1 MSTFSKVLL
10 ATDLSAHA
18 AKLTGCLVS
27 LCPDTDTEIVLAHV
41 IDGDDDADPHGSSYQ
56 NIQDQ
61 IEEYKKDLLES
72 EYEEISIITPKG
84 DDPCDALIKLTE
96 DNDIDMMLVA
106 SHNKS
111 FLKRALQGSTTFDLA
126 RETDIPLFISKDE
139 EDEEDEEALLD
150 RVLVATDFSK
160 TSLDAL
166 NVIRDLREYVGEVH
180 FLHVIEHSRSREE
193 YKALRDDAEMFL
205 QELCDELH
213 VFGIE
218 ADYSVEKGTASKRI
232 EEVCEKQKITLIMMG
247 KTGAG
252 MDEPT
257 SLGSTAENV
266 VLNVDC
272 ATLLLTGDDDE

>member
-1 MSTFSKVLL
+1 MSTFSRVLL

-18 AKLTGCLVS
+18 AKLTGCLAS

-41 IDGDDDADPHGSSYQ
+41 IDGDDDADPHGSRCKK
-56 NIQDQ
+56 IHEE
-61 IEEYKKDLLES
+61 IAEYKKDLLES
-72 EYEEISIITPKG
+72 EYDEISIVIPKG
-84 DDPCDALIKLTE
+84 DDPCDVLIKVAE
-96 DNDIDMMLVA
+96 EQDIDIMLVA

-139 EDEEDEEALLD
+139 DDEEDEEDLLE

-160 TSLDAL
+160 ISLDAL
-166 NVIRDLREYVGEVH
+166 NVIRDLREHVGHVH
-180 FLHVIEHSRSREE
+180 FLHVIEHSRSKED
-193 YKALRDDAEMFL
+193 YKAKRDDAEMFL
-205 QELCDELH
+205 QELCDELKT
-213 VFGIE
+213 FGIE
-218 ADYSVEKGTASKRI
+218 ADYSIEKGTASKRI

-247 KTGAG
+247 KTGAD
-252 MDEPT
+252 MDEPS

-272 ATLLLTGDDDE
+272 ATLLLTGEDDD

>member
-1 MSTFSKVLL
+1 MSAFSKVML

-41 IDGDDDADPHGSSYQ
+41 IDSDDDADPHGSSYQ

-61 IEEYKKDLLES
+61 IEEYKKELLES

-96 DNDIDMMLVA
+96 DHDIDMMLVA

-160 TSLDAL
+160 ISLDAL

-180 FLHVIEHSRSREE
+180 FLHVIEHSRSKEE
-193 YKALRDDAEMFL
+193 YKARRDDAEMFL
-205 QELCDELH
+205 QELCDELK
-213 VFGIE
+213 VFGID

-232 EEVCEKQKITLIMMG
+232 EEVCEKLKITLIMMG
-247 KTGAG
+247 KTGAD

-272 ATLLLTGDDDE
+272 ATLLLTGDEDE

>member
-10 ATDLSAHA
+10 GTDLSAHA

-41 IDGDDDADPHGSSYQ
+41 IDSDDDADPHGSHYQ
-56 NIQDQ
+56 KIRDNLAQ
-61 IEEYKKDLLES
+61 YKKDLLES
-72 EYEEISIITPKG
+72 QYEEICIVTPKG
-84 DDPCDALIKLTE
+84 DDPCDVLIKIAE
-96 DNDIDMMLVA
+96 EQNIDMMLVA

-139 EDEEDEEALLD
+139 DDEEDEEALLD

-160 TSLDAL
+160 ISLDAL
-166 NVIRDLREYVGEVH
+166 NVIRNLHEHVGKVH
-180 FLHVIEHSRSREE
+180 FLHVIEHSRSNED
-193 YKALRDDAEMFL
+193 YKAKRDEAESLL
-205 QELCDELH
+205 QELCDELKI
-213 VFGIE
+213 FGIE
-218 ADYSVEKGTASKRI
+218 SDYSIAKGTASKRI
-232 EEVCEKQKITLIMMG
+232 EEACEKEKITLIMMG
-247 KTGAG
+247 KTGAD
-252 MDEPT
+252 MDEPM

-272 ATLLLTGDDDE
+272 ATLLLPGNDEE

>member
-1 MSTFSKVLL
+1 MSTFSRVLL

-18 AKLTGCLVS
+18 AKLTGCLAS

-41 IDGDDDADPHGSSYQ
+41 IDGDDDADPHGSRCQ
-56 NIQDQ
+56 KIHEE
-61 IEEYKKDLLES
+61 IAEYKKDLLES
-72 EYEEISIITPKG
+72 EYDEISIVIPKG
-84 DDPCDALIKLTE
+84 DDPCDVLIKVAE
-96 DNDIDMMLVA
+96 EQDIDIMLVA

-139 EDEEDEEALLD
+139 DDEEDEEDLLE

-160 TSLDAL
+160 ISLDAL
-166 NVIRDLREYVGEVH
+166 NVIRDLREHVGHVH
-180 FLHVIEHSRSREE
+180 FLHVIEHSRSKED
-193 YKALRDDAEMFL
+193 YKAKRDDAEMFL
-205 QELCDELH
+205 QELCDELKT
-213 VFGIE
+213 FGIE
-218 ADYSVEKGTASKRI
+218 ADYSIEKGTASKRI

-247 KTGAG
+247 KTGAD
-252 MDEPT
+252 MDEPS

-272 ATLLLTGDDDE
+272 ATLLLTGEDDD